1 MEELQENIRLDG
13 RVAIVTGAGRGLGRC
28 YALALAER
36 GARIVVNDLI
46 ESDGN
51 VAISPADSVAEEIR
65 SDGGEA
71 LAHHADVT
79 RADQVGDMIESA
91 IRAWGRVD
99 ILVNNAGIVRD
110 RSFAGL
116 SAEDFRL
123 VMNIHLFGAF
133 HCCKAV
139 WEHMREHEYGRIVNI
154 VSAAGLFGN
163 FGQSNYAA
171 AKMAIVGLTNTL
183 REEGVRQD
191 IRSNCFAPAAATR
204 MTEEVL
210 PPEVSARLNPET
222 VTPGLVY
229 LCSDNAPSGVILAA
243 AGGSYSRVMIQETR
257 GVYLAGRDN
266 VPEAIEE
273 SWPAIS
279 DGGELL
285 NPATASEH
293 VGRFLSQAGNRSRA
307 GDTIPQ

>member
-1 MEELQENIRLDG
+1 MEEVQENIRLDG

-36 GARIVVNDLI
+36 GARVVVNDLI
-46 ESDGN
+46 ESGGSA
-51 VAISPADSVAEEIR
+51 AISAADAVVEEIR

-79 RADQVGDMIESA
+79 SVDQVGDMVNSA
-91 IRAWGRVD
+91 IRTWSRVD

-110 RSFAGL
+110 RSFAKL

-123 VMNIHLFGAF
+123 VMNIHVFGAF

-139 WEHMREHEYGRIVNI
+139 WGPMREREYGRIVNV

-183 REEGVRQD
+183 REEGVRQG
-191 IRSNCFAPAAATR
+191 IRSNCFAPAATTR
-204 MTEEVL
+204 MTADVL
-210 PPEVSARLNPET
+210 PLAASERLSPAT
-222 VTPGLVY
+222 VAPGLVY
-229 LCSDNAPSGVILAA
+229 LCSDNAPNGVILAA
-243 AGGSYSRVMIQETR
+243 AGGSYSRVKIQETR
-257 GVYLAGRDN
+257 GIFLAGKDN
-266 VPEAIEE
+266 SPEAIAENW
-273 SWPAIS
+273 SAIS
-279 DGGELL
+279 DAGELL
-285 NPATASEH
+285 KPATASEH
-293 VGRFLSQAGNRSRA
+293 VGRFLSRA
-307 GDTIPQ
+307 ERPGP

>member
-1 MEELQENIRLDG
+1 MEEVQENIRLDG

-28 YALALAER
+28 YALALAGR
-36 GARIVVNDLI
+36 GARVVVNDLM

-51 VAISPADSVAEEIR
+51 AAISPADAVVEEIR
-65 SDGGEA
+65 SGGGEA
-71 LAHHADVT
+71 LAQHADVT
-79 RADQVGDMIESA
+79 CAEQIGDMIESA
-91 IRAWGRVD
+91 IRNWSRVD

-110 RSFAGL
+110 HSFAKL

-139 WEHMREHEYGRIVNI
+139 WRHMREQEYGRIVNI

-183 REEGVRQD
+183 REEGVRQG

-204 MTEEVL
+204 MTEDVL
-210 PPEVSARLNPET
+210 PPEVSERLNPAT
-222 VTPGLVY
+222 VAPGLVY
-229 LCSDNAPSGVILAA
+229 LCSDNAPNGVILAA

-257 GVYLAGRDN
+257 GTFLAGKDN
-266 VPEAIEE
+266 SPEAIAE

-279 DGGELL
+279 DAGELL
-285 NPATASEH
+285 NPTTASEH
-293 VGRFLSQAGNRSRA
+293 VGRFLTQASNASRD
-307 GDTIPQ
+307 GEPTPQ